1 MIPKSFSAS
10 ALQVAQTCMA
20 RYKAENVDRAA
31 RPANAAA
38 DLGTAVHAALE
49 WYVKAVYIDKTKPAS
64 LQALLMLYRMQ
75 FMVIF
80 DTVDPEGH
88 DWYAEGADMLKVWF
102 ARTDFSNRRVVS
114 CEIKTNFMIPTTA
127 GKIPFNYIW
136 DRFDELLDRPNEY
149 EVVDYKTIRRALSPD
164 DLRKKIQA
172 RFYGLAAQIE
182 YPNAERIWVR
192 FDLLRHDS
200 VATVFT
206 RDDNKAT
213 WAFAKKLTQKIIDT
227 ADDDIAETLNPECHF
242 CVRAAACET
251 LRSNV
256 LGGGIW
262 SLTTTDERI
271 NARAALEF
279 QRKGIDAVMADL
291 DELILE
297 DIANA
302 DVTEL
307 ASDKYIA
314 KAVQSF
320 RRSVDAERVEH
331 LVGADLFNKY
341 GGISLTM
348 AGFNKLLKDKTVDP
362 ALKKQLEGLV
372 YRKVGDLGIKIDS
385 KNPIDE
391 D

>member
-1 MIPKSFSAS
+1 
-10 ALQVAQTCMA
+10 MA

-80 DTVDPEGH
+80 DTVDPEAH

-102 ARTDFSNRRVVS
+102 ARTDFTNRRVIS
-114 CEIKTNFMIPTTA
+114 CEVKTNFEIPTSA

-136 DRFDELLDRPNEY
+136 DRFDQLTDQPNTY

-206 RDDNKAT
+206 KADNKAT
-213 WAFAKKLTQKIIDT
+213 WLFAKKLTQKIIDT
-227 ADDDIAETLNPECHF
+227 ADDEIAESLNPECHF
-242 CVRAAACET
+242 CVRAAVCET
-251 LRSNV
+251 LKSNI

-262 SLTTTDERI
+262 SLTSTNDRI
-271 NARAALEF
+271 NARAQLEF
-279 QRKGIDAVMADL
+279 QRKGLDAVIRDL
-291 DELILE
+291 EELILE
-297 DIANA
+297 DFANA
-302 DVTEL
+302 DTTEME
-307 ASDKYIA
+307 SDLYIA
-314 KAVQSF
+314 KATQSF

-331 LVGADLFNKY
+331 LVGPDLFAKY

-348 AGFNKLLKDKTVDP
+348 AGFNKLKKDP
-362 ALKKQLEGLV
+362 AVSPDLARQLEGLV
-372 YRKVGDLGIKIDS
+372 YKKAGELSVKIDS
-385 KNPIDE
+385 KNPIDGE
-391 D
+391 

>member
-10 ALQVAQTCMA
+10 ALQVAQTCLA

-64 LQALLMLYRMQ
+64 LQALLALYRMQ

-80 DTVDPEGH
+80 DTVDPESH

-102 ARTDFSNRRVVS
+102 ARTDFSNREVIS
-114 CEIKTNFMIPTTA
+114 CETKTNFMIPTTA

-136 DRFDELLDRPNEY
+136 DRFDKLADQEKTY
-149 EVVDYKTIRRALSPD
+149 EVVDYKTIRRALGPD

-182 YPNAERIWVR
+182 YPDAERIWVR

-213 WAFAKKLTQKIIDT
+213 WKFAKKLTQKIIDT
-227 ADDDIAETLNPECHF
+227 ADDDITESLNPECHF

-251 LRSNV
+251 LRSNI

-262 SLTTTDERI
+262 SLTTTDQRI

-279 QRKGIDAVMADL
+279 QRKGLDAVMADL

-297 DIANA
+297 DFANA
-302 DVTEL
+302 DTTEMS
-307 ASDKYIA
+307 SDKYIA
-314 KAVQSF
+314 KAVQNF

-331 LVGADLFNKY
+331 LVGPELFHKY

-348 AGFNKLLKDKTVDP
+348 ANFNKMKKDP
-362 ALKKQLEGLV
+362 AVSPDLAKQLEGLV
-372 YRKVGDLGIKIDS
+372 YRKAGDLGVKIDL

>member
-1 MIPKSFSAS
+1 
-10 ALQVAQTCMA
+10 MA

-80 DTVDPEGH
+80 DTVDPEAH

-102 ARTDFSNRRVVS
+102 ARTDFSNRRVIS
-114 CEIKTNFMIPTTA
+114 CEIKTNFEIPTSA

-149 EVVDYKTIRRALSPD
+149 EVVDYKTIRKALSPD

-182 YPNAERIWVR
+182 YPNAEKIWVR

-227 ADDDIAETLNPECHF
+227 ADSEIAETLNPECHF

-251 LRSNV
+251 LKSNI
-256 LGGGIW
+256 LGGGVW
-262 SLTTTDERI
+262 SLTTTDARI
-271 NARAALEF
+271 NARAQLEF
-279 QRKGIDAVMADL
+279 QRKGLDAVMADL

-307 ASDKYIA
+307 SSDKYIA

-331 LVGADLFNKY
+331 MVGQDLFNKY
-341 GGISLTM
+341 GGVSLTM
-348 AGFNKLLKDKTVDP
+348 AGFNKLLKDRSVDP
-362 ALKKQLEGLV
+362 DLKKQLEGLV
-372 YRKVGDLGIKIDS
+372 YRKAGDLAIKIDS